1 VNRLRRT
8 TLAAVAVASIG
19 LLGACTS
26 QPSAK
31 AVAKDVVQS
40 LGLPQ
45 RDQDCMLDVID
56 TMSSDELEALGKAN
70 VEQTIT
76 DAESGTP
83 EMQAFIADL
92 ADCRGEG

>member
-1 VNRLRRT
+1 MKRLRRT

-26 QPSAK
+26 QPSPK

-45 RDQDCMLDVID
+45 SQQDCMLGAID
-56 TMSSDELEALGKAN
+56 EMSSDELKALGNAN
-70 VEQTIT
+70 DAETIT

-83 EMQAFIADL
+83 EMQAFIASL
-92 ADCRGEG
+92 ADCRTEG

>member
-1 VNRLRRT
+1 VTRLRRT
-8 TLAAVAVASIG
+8 TLAAAAVASIG
-19 LLGACTS
+19 LLGACTG

-31 AVAKDVVQS
+31 AVVKDVVQS

-45 RDQDCMLDVID
+45 SEQDCMLEVID
-56 TMSSDELEALGKAN
+56 AMSSDELENLGEAN
-70 VEQTIT
+70 VEQAIT

-92 ADCRGEG
+92 SDCRTAR